1 MQSTIGFWGKD
12 YKCDFFILGETFP
25 QNIKMPSWPSATLTV
40 TIKGTSASSKKPSK
54 SQKKQTVPLS

>member
-25 QNIKMPSWPSATLTV
+25 QNIKMPSWPSATLTL
-40 TIKGTSASSKKPSK
+40 P
-54 SQKKQTVPLS
+54 